1 MYPDD
6 RTRIHHMM
14 AAAAQA
20 CEFTESRRRE
30 DLLTDSMLLH
40 ALVRVIE
47 IIGEAARHVSDDL
60 KSKNP
65 EIAWIDI
72 VGMRNRLV
80 HGYFSV
86 DYDVVWDTAT

>member
-1 MYPDD
+1 V
-6 RTRIHHMM
+6 
-14 AAAAQA
+14 
-20 CEFTESRRRE
+20 S
-30 DLLTDSMLLH
+30 
-40 ALVRVIE
+40 VIE
-47 IIGEAARHVSDDL
+47 IIGEAARHVSDEL

-86 DYDVVWDTAT
+86 DYDVVWDTATLYVPELLVQLKKIRW